1 MAPAGMQRDTQ
12 IGKAVAGHSGDIVRG
27 IIQPL
32 RSQSQMAQPVLL
44 GQGQDRVTLGAH
56 GLRREQIEGHRI
68 GTPWCLAFSSGSTW
82 MVITR

>member
-1 MAPAGMQRDTQ
+1 MAPAGVQRDAQ
-12 IGKAVAGHSGDIVRG
+12 IGKVVAGHGGDIIRG
-27 IIQPL
+27 IVQPL

-44 GQGQDRVTLGAH
+44 GQRQDSMALGAN

-82 MVITR
+82 IVMTR